1 MPRGGS
7 AKGGQCQGAG
17 PSSMRR
23 HGDQI
28 DAVAVAGAVGQ
39 VMPQV
44 RAIDAHTLAVGQ
56 HAHIVPVDLLGVG
69 AGLGLGLGLG

>member
-1 MPRGGS
+1 
-7 AKGGQCQGAG
+7 
-17 PSSMRR
+17 
-23 HGDQI
+23 
-28 DAVAVAGAVGQ
+28 
-39 VMPQV
+39 MPQE